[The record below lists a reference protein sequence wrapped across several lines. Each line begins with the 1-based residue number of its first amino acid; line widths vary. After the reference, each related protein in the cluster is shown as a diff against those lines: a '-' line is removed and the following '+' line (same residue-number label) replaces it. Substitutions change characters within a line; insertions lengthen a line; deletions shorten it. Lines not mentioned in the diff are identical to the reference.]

1 MSNAFQTG
9 PTMLARFIDRGRR
22 SKMREILTE
31 MRLVAPALTQALELG
46 TVEVVGQDRL
56 VVGVGTLLDDLTG
69 TLARRHAGNIGET
82 DFGDNHV
89 DC

>member
-1 MSNAFQTG
+1 MVEKIRKYLQ
-9 PTMLARFIDRGRR
+9 
-22 SKMREILTE
+22 K